1 MKFVRYTLVLILL
14 TVLLVFGINY
24 RVNSLS
30 KNYIFKT
37 TKDVPESYTAL
48 VLGAFV
54 YKSGHL
60 SGILQDRVEKA
71 VELYKNKKVKRF
83 LLSGDHGRKKYDEVN
98 SMKKYLLEKGIDTAD
113 IFLDHAGFDTYNS
126 MVRAKEVFEVND
138 VIIVSQEFHLP
149 RAVYIARSKGLN
161 AYGVM
166 AEDTYY
172 PSINSLK
179 TREIFANL
187 KAFYEVLINKK
198 PKFLGKKIPI
208 TGNSHL
214 SYD

>member
-1 MKFVRYTLVLILL
+1 MKVVRYTLVLLL
-14 TVLLVFGINY
+14 IAVVIIFAINY
-24 RVNSLS
+24 RINSVS
-30 KNYIFKT
+30 KQHIYKNINGA
-37 TKDVPESYTAL
+37 PESYAAL

-54 YKSGHL
+54 SKSGRL

-113 IFLDHAGFDTYNS
+113 IFLDHAGFDTYS
-126 MVRAKEVFEVND
+126 SIVRAIEVFEVND

-149 RAVYIARSKGLN
+149 RAVYIARNKGMN
-161 AYGVM
+161 ACGVM
-166 AEDTYY
+166 AEDTNY
-172 PSINSLK
+172 PAIKSLK
-179 TREIFANL
+179 MREIFANL

-198 PKFLGKKIPI
+198 PKFLGNKIPI
-208 TGNSHL
+208 TGNSRL